1 MPLLA
6 ATLAQGLMAMQ
17 NQPPRSATDTAERL
31 TAAYLQYARA
41 GLANG
46 VPPVFTGAERSRM
59 TKALLPALMTPQGGS
74 LPALANALAT
84 SLLAFW
90 TGVLFGVGTFTLLST
105 PVCSSCLLAS
115 CQGALPAARAA
126 RAIARCVDQATKTAV
141 ITFPPPVGPVL
152 LI

>member
-6 ATLAQGLMAMQ
+6 ATLEQGLMDMQ
-17 NQPPRSATDTAERL
+17 SRPPRSAMDTAERL
-31 TAAYLQYARA
+31 ATAYFQYAQA
-41 GLANG
+41 GMANG
-46 VPPVFTGAERSRM
+46 IPPVLTGAERARM
-59 TKALLPALMTPQGGS
+59 TKALLPALMVPQSGS
-74 LPALANALAT
+74 LPALAGALAT

-90 TGVLFGVGTFTLLST
+90 TGVVFGVGVFTLLST
-105 PVCSSCLLAS
+105 PVCSGCLLAS

-126 RAIARCVDQATKTAV
+126 KNIARCIDQATKTAV